1 MGGPGGGGLWNAWF
15 LEGKGTKTR
24 ESSTARIRRRW
35 PAGRLFAAR
44 VEEGKRDGAMTTTLV
59 LTLIG
64 HDQPG
69 LVRVVAATIAEH
81 GGNWLESRMCRLGG
95 EFAGIVRLEIDPSRA
110 DGLAAAL
117 RGLSGLRVDV
127 TRGAAA
133 GAVGGTDEGAAPA
146 RLAALDLVGSDRPG
160 ILREVSGVLAA
171 HGLNVEDL
179 ASERVEAPMGGGKL
193 FQLRAVASVPAG
205 VELAKVRADLEKI
218 AADLMVE
225 LKLEAKR

>member
-1 MGGPGGGGLWNAWF
+1 
-15 LEGKGTKTR
+15 
-24 ESSTARIRRRW
+24 
-35 PAGRLFAAR
+35 
-44 VEEGKRDGAMTTTLV
+44 MTTTLV

-64 HDQPG
+64 RDQPG

-95 EFAGIVRLEIDPSRA
+95 EFAGIVRLEIEPTRA

-127 TRGAAA
+127 TREASGPA
-133 GAVGGTDEGAAPA
+133 GGEAGEAA

-179 ASERVEAPMGGGKL
+179 ASERTEAPMGGGKI
-193 FQLRAVASVPAG
+193 FQLRAVVSVPGG
-205 VELAKVRADLEKI
+205 VDLARVRADLETL

>member
-1 MGGPGGGGLWNAWF
+1 
-15 LEGKGTKTR
+15 
-24 ESSTARIRRRW
+24 
-35 PAGRLFAAR
+35 
-44 VEEGKRDGAMTTTLV
+44 MTTTLV

-64 HDQPG
+64 RDQPG
-69 LVRVVAATIAEH
+69 LVRVVATAIAEH

-95 EFAGIVRLEIDPSRA
+95 EFAGIVRLEIDAARA

-117 RGLSGLRVDV
+117 RSLAGLRVDV
-127 TRGAAA
+127 TRETA
-133 GAVGGTDEGAAPA
+133 GGTNEGGAPA

-225 LKLEAKR
+225 LKLEAKK

>member
-1 MGGPGGGGLWNAWF
+1 
-15 LEGKGTKTR
+15 
-24 ESSTARIRRRW
+24 
-35 PAGRLFAAR
+35 
-44 VEEGKRDGAMTTTLV
+44 MTTTLV

-95 EFAGIVRLEIDPSRA
+95 EFAGIVRLEIDPARA
-110 DGLAAAL
+110 DGLATAL

-127 TRGAAA
+127 TRESAGAGAAA
-133 GAVGGTDEGAAPA
+133 SEGGVPA

-179 ASERVEAPMGGGKL
+179 ASERVEAPMGGGKI
-193 FQLRAVASVPAG
+193 FQLRAVTSVPAG

-225 LKLEAKR
+225 LKLEAKK

>member
-1 MGGPGGGGLWNAWF
+1 
-15 LEGKGTKTR
+15 
-24 ESSTARIRRRW
+24 
-35 PAGRLFAAR
+35 
-44 VEEGKRDGAMTTTLV
+44 MTTTLV

-64 HDQPG
+64 RDQPG
-69 LVRVVAATIAEH
+69 LVRVVATAIAEH

-95 EFAGIVRLEIDPSRA
+95 EFAGIVRLEIDAARA
-110 DGLAAAL
+110 EGLATAL
-117 RGLSGLRVDV
+117 RGLAGLRVDV
-127 TRGAAA
+127 TRE
-133 GAVGGTDEGAAPA
+133 GGVVAEGGAPA

-225 LKLEAKR
+225 LKIEAKR

>member
-1 MGGPGGGGLWNAWF
+1 
-15 LEGKGTKTR
+15 
-24 ESSTARIRRRW
+24 
-35 PAGRLFAAR
+35 
-44 VEEGKRDGAMTTTLV
+44 MTTTLV

-64 HDQPG
+64 RDQPG
-69 LVRVVAATIAEH
+69 LVRVVAAAIAEH

-95 EFAGIVRLEIDPSRA
+95 EFAGIVRLEIPSGRA
-110 DGLAAAL
+110 EALATAL

-127 TRGAAA
+127 TQEAAEAASGANPA
-133 GAVGGTDEGAAPA
+133 A

-160 ILREVSGVLAA
+160 ILREVSGVLAS

-193 FQLRAVASVPAG
+193 FQLRAVASVPEG
-205 VELAKVRADLEKI
+205 VELAKVRADLEKL

>member
-1 MGGPGGGGLWNAWF
+1 
-15 LEGKGTKTR
+15 
-24 ESSTARIRRRW
+24 
-35 PAGRLFAAR
+35 
-44 VEEGKRDGAMTTTLV
+44 MTTTLV

-64 HDQPG
+64 RDQPG
-69 LVRVVAATIAEH
+69 LVRVVAAAIAEH

-95 EFAGIVRLEIDPSRA
+95 EFAGIVRLEIASGRVEA
-110 DGLAAAL
+110 LATAL

-127 TRGAAA
+127 TREAAPE
-133 GAVGGTDEGAAPA
+133 GTSAAPA
-146 RLAALDLVGSDRPG
+146 RLATLDLVGSDRPG

-193 FQLRAVASVPAG
+193 FQLRAVASVPDG
-205 VELAKVRADLEKI
+205 LELAKVRADLEKL

-225 LKLEAKR
+225 LKLEPKR

>member
-1 MGGPGGGGLWNAWF
+1 
-15 LEGKGTKTR
+15 
-24 ESSTARIRRRW
+24 
-35 PAGRLFAAR
+35 
-44 VEEGKRDGAMTTTLV
+44 MTTTLV

-64 HDQPG
+64 RDQPG
-69 LVRVVAATIAEH
+69 LVRVVAAAIAEH

-95 EFAGIVRLEIDPSRA
+95 EFAGIVRLEIDAGRA

-117 RGLSGLRVDV
+117 RGLAGLRVDV
-127 TRGAAA
+127 TREVAGGGA
-133 GAVGGTDEGAAPA
+133 GGTSGASEA
-146 RLAALDLVGSDRPG
+146 RVLATLDLVGSDRPG
-160 ILREVSGVLAA
+160 ILRDVSAVLAA

-179 ASERVEAPMGGGKL
+179 ASERVDAPMGGGKL

-205 VELAKVRADLEKI
+205 VELARVRGDLEKL

>member
-1 MGGPGGGGLWNAWF
+1 
-15 LEGKGTKTR
+15 
-24 ESSTARIRRRW
+24 
-35 PAGRLFAAR
+35 
-44 VEEGKRDGAMTTTLV
+44 MTTTLV

-64 HDQPG
+64 RDQPG
-69 LVRVVAATIAEH
+69 LVRVVAAAIAEH

-95 EFAGIVRLEIDPSRA
+95 EFAGIVRLEIASGRA
-110 DGLAAAL
+110 EALAAAL

-127 TRGAAA
+127 TQEPAVGGAAA
-133 GAVGGTDEGAAPA
+133 SAGPAPA

-160 ILREVSGVLAA
+160 ILREVSSVLAA

-193 FQLRAVASVPAG
+193 FQLRAVASVPEG
-205 VELAKVRADLEKI
+205 VELAKVRADLEKL

>member
-1 MGGPGGGGLWNAWF
+1 MWDCVWF
-15 LEGKGTKTR
+15 
-24 ESSTARIRRRW
+24 
-35 PAGRLFAAR
+35 AGERDEDAGIVNGANFGAQAHGSLFAAR
-44 VEEGKRDGAMTTTLV
+44 AGRAEGDGAMTTTLV

-64 HDQPG
+64 RDQPG
-69 LVRVVAATIAEH
+69 LVRVVATAIAEH

-95 EFAGIVRLEIDPSRA
+95 EFAGIVRLEIDAARA
-110 DGLAAAL
+110 DGLANAL

-127 TRGAAA
+127 TREAA
-133 GAVGGTDEGAAPA
+133 GAGGATPGEDGAPA

-193 FQLRAVASVPAG
+193 FQLRAVASVPPG

-225 LKLEAKR
+225 LKIEAKR

>member
-1 MGGPGGGGLWNAWF
+1 
-15 LEGKGTKTR
+15 
-24 ESSTARIRRRW
+24 
-35 PAGRLFAAR
+35 
-44 VEEGKRDGAMTTTLV
+44 MTTTLV

-64 HDQPG
+64 RDQPG

-95 EFAGIVRLEIDPSRA
+95 EFAGIVRLEIDPARA
-110 DGLAAAL
+110 DGLATAL

-127 TRGAAA
+127 TREAGGAAA
-133 GAVGGTDEGAAPA
+133 GGAPA

-225 LKLEAKR
+225 LKLEAKK

>member
-1 MGGPGGGGLWNAWF
+1 
-15 LEGKGTKTR
+15 
-24 ESSTARIRRRW
+24 
-35 PAGRLFAAR
+35 
-44 VEEGKRDGAMTTTLV
+44 MTTTLV

-64 HDQPG
+64 RDQPG
-69 LVRVVAATIAEH
+69 LVRVVAAAIAEH

-95 EFAGIVRLEIDPSRA
+95 EFAGIVRLEIDAARA
-110 DGLAAAL
+110 EGLATVL

-127 TRGAAA
+127 TREAPAA
-133 GAVGGTDEGAAPA
+133 GAATGAPA

-193 FQLRAVASVPAG
+193 FQLRAVASVPEG
-205 VELAKVRADLEKI
+205 VELTKVRADLEKL

>member
-1 MGGPGGGGLWNAWF
+1 
-15 LEGKGTKTR
+15 
-24 ESSTARIRRRW
+24 
-35 PAGRLFAAR
+35 
-44 VEEGKRDGAMTTTLV
+44 MTTTLV

-64 HDQPG
+64 RDQPG
-69 LVRVVAATIAEH
+69 LVRVVAAAIAEH

-95 EFAGIVRLEIDPSRA
+95 EFAGIVRLEIDAGRA
-110 DGLAAAL
+110 EGLAGAL
-117 RGLSGLRVDV
+117 RGLAGLRVDV
-127 TRGAAA
+127 TAEAGDRAGDKGA
-133 GAVGGTDEGAAPA
+133 GS

-193 FQLRAVASVPAG
+193 FQLRAVASVPEG
-205 VELAKVRADLEKI
+205 VELGRVRADLERL

-225 LKLEAKR
+225 LKLEAKK

>member
-1 MGGPGGGGLWNAWF
+1 
-15 LEGKGTKTR
+15 
-24 ESSTARIRRRW
+24 
-35 PAGRLFAAR
+35 
-44 VEEGKRDGAMTTTLV
+44 MTTTLV

-64 HDQPG
+64 RDQPG
-69 LVRVVAATIAEH
+69 LVRVVATAIAEH

-95 EFAGIVRLEIDPSRA
+95 EFAGIVRLEIDGARA

-127 TRGAAA
+127 TRETAGAAA
-133 GAVGGTDEGAAPA
+133 SNAADANVPA
-146 RLAALDLVGSDRPG
+146 RLATLDLVGSDRPG

-179 ASERVEAPMGGGKL
+179 ASERIEAPMGGGKL

-205 VELAKVRADLEKI
+205 VELAKVRADLEKL

>member
-1 MGGPGGGGLWNAWF
+1 MN
-15 LEGKGTKTR
+15 
-24 ESSTARIRRRW
+24 
-35 PAGRLFAAR
+35 
-44 VEEGKRDGAMTTTLV
+44 TTLV

-64 HDQPG
+64 RDQPG
-69 LVRVVAATIAEH
+69 LVRVLATAIAEH

-95 EFAGIVRLEIDPSRA
+95 EFAGIVRLEIETGRA
-110 DGLAAAL
+110 EGLATAL

-127 TRGAAA
+127 TGESGGPDAA
-133 GAVGGTDEGAAPA
+133 GGTKADPVGGRMAS
-146 RLAALDLVGSDRPG
+146 LDLVGSDRPG
-160 ILREVSGVLAA
+160 ILRAVSGVLAA

-193 FQLRAVASVPAG
+193 FQLRALASVPEG
-205 VELAKVRADLEKI
+205 VELARVRADLEKL